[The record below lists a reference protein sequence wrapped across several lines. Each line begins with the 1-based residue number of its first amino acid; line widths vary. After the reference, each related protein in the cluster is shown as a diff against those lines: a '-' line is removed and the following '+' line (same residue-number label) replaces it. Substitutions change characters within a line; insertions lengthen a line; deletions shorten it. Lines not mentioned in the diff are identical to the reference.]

1 VPLAPVRTLS
11 HSFGSSTLRV
21 ILWVQ
26 IDSRRIGHA
35 YQHMI
40 AEDSSLLKCIAS
52 AVGPPGEQ
60 LRKTWPEGRGL
71 KFLECPPDSA
81 RICNG
86 VRCDKSSNVWTSRD
100 SDPNGSSPHPKNE
113 GRYGLAGGLNFFRS
127 IVTFPRGWRPEIAL
141 RRPLEFPTVPSEGIS
156 MSGENS
162 YLSRL
167 ASNQ

>member
-1 VPLAPVRTLS
+1 MGCAVKS
-11 HSFGSSTLRV
+11 LR
-21 ILWVQ
+21 
-26 IDSRRIGHA
+26 
-35 YQHMI
+35 MF
-40 AEDSSLLKCIAS
+40 E
-52 AVGPPGEQ
+52 PPGIATQ
-60 LRKTWPEGRGL
+60 
-71 KFLECPPDSA
+71 
-81 RICNG
+81 
-86 VRCDKSSNVWTSRD
+86 
-100 SDPNGSSPHPKNE
+100 NGSSPHPKNE

>member
-1 VPLAPVRTLS
+1 LIQGERRTS
-11 HSFGSSTLRV
+11 N
-21 ILWVQ
+21 
-26 IDSRRIGHA
+26 IDSKIH
-35 YQHMI
+35 
-40 AEDSSLLKCIAS
+40 LL
-52 AVGPPGEQ
+52 
-60 LRKTWPEGRGL
+60 
-71 KFLECPPDSA
+71 D
-81 RICNG
+81 
-86 VRCDKSSNVWTSRD
+86 
-100 SDPNGSSPHPKNE
+100 GSSPHPKNE

>member
-1 VPLAPVRTLS
+1 LRHRCGLRFATLCPTGLATDWKRCARCRGRSCPWRRLERSPTHLVRARCG
-11 HSFGSSTLRV
+11 SFMGTNRLPSDWSCISTH
-21 ILWVQ
+21 
-26 IDSRRIGHA
+26 DS
-35 YQHMI
+35 
-40 AEDSSLLKCIAS
+40 EDSSLVKCIAS

-113 GRYGLAGGLNFFRS
+113 
-127 IVTFPRGWRPEIAL
+127 ED
-141 RRPLEFPTVPSEGIS
+141 
-156 MSGENS
+156 M
-162 YLSRL
+162 
-167 ASNQ
+167 ASPA